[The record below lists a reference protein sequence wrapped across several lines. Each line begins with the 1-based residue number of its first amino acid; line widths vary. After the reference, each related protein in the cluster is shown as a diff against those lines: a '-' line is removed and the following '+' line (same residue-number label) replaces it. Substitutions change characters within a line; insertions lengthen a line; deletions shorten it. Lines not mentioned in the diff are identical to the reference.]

1 MERNKIRKKMKLK
14 KRWLIMK
21 VELFQRRAEE
31 IMIRKS
37 RNVVNVKPMMIVG
50 INVISRM
57 MKSKLIVRHLNL
69 TKMMMDMTHKKKTLV
84 F

>member
-1 MERNKIRKKMKLK
+1 
-14 KRWLIMK
+14 MK

-57 MKSKLIVRHLNL
+57 MKSKLIVRHLHL
-69 TKMMMDMTHKKKTLV
+69 TKMMMDMTHKKKKTLE